1 MNKQASDILN
11 TLLLEPFINQRILSE
26 VSGHSLGVVNRSLK
40 NLIKEGYVDE
50 HIRPTEKAKL
60 KIKSNSPQ
68 NAIILAAGFG
78 MRMVPINTQTP
89 KALMEVNG
97 ETLIERT
104 IEQLHEVG
112 VKNIYVVVG
121 YMKEQFEY
129 LIDEYG
135 VELIVNEEYAE
146 KNNLH
151 SLHLASSHLSNSSIY
166 AAREYIKNS
175 YICSSDNYFITNP
188 FESDVDESYY
198 AAVYMEGQTGEWC
211 ILEEDGWIK
220 DVKVGG
226 QDSWVMLGHV
236 FWSESFSRSFLHI
249 LEDEYE
255 WPETAD
261 KLWETIYIEH
271 INDLPMKIRKY
282 PADFI
287 FEFDT
292 LDELREFDDSYISN
306 TRSEILTKIAG
317 ELGVEEKEIRSVK
330 AFKDKDNAAA
340 GFTFETGKKY
350 KYYYRTEA
358 MEEL

>member
-1 MNKQASDILN
+1 MK
-11 TLLLEPFINQRILSE
+11 
-26 VSGHSLGVVNRSLK
+26 
-40 NLIKEGYVDE
+40 VD
-50 HIRPTEKAKL
+50 
-60 KIKSNSPQ
+60 
-68 NAIILAAGFG
+68 NAIIMAAGTSSRFA
-78 MRMVPINTQTP
+78 PLSYEKP
-89 KALMEVNG
+89 KALIEVRG
-97 ETLIERT
+97 EVLIERQIRQLREAG
-104 IEQLHEVG
+104 IE
-112 VKNIYVVVG
+112 KVVVVTG
-121 YMKEQFEY
+121 YKAEQFEY
-129 LIDEYG
+129 LKDKYG
-135 VELIVNEEYAE
+135 VVLI
-146 KNNLH
+146 NNPYYLTRNN
-151 SLHLASSHLSNSSIY
+151 NSSIY

-198 AAVYMEGQTGEWC
+198 AAVYMEGETGEWC
-211 ILEEDGWIK
+211 ISEDGGWIK

-226 QDSWVMLGHV
+226 EDSWVMLGHV

-255 WPETAD
+255 WPETAE

-271 INDLPMKIRKY
+271 INELPMKIRKY
-282 PADFI
+282 PTDFI

-292 LDELREFDDSYISN
+292 LDELREFDTSYITN
-306 TRSEILTKIAG
+306 TRSEILKKVAG

-350 KYYYRTEA
+350 KYYYKTET

>member
-1 MNKQASDILN
+1 MK
-11 TLLLEPFINQRILSE
+11 
-26 VSGHSLGVVNRSLK
+26 
-40 NLIKEGYVDE
+40 VD
-50 HIRPTEKAKL
+50 
-60 KIKSNSPQ
+60 
-68 NAIILAAGFG
+68 NAIIMAAGTASRFA
-78 MRMVPINTQTP
+78 PLSYEKP
-89 KALMEVNG
+89 KALIEVRG
-97 ETLIERT
+97 EVLIERQIRQLREAG
-104 IEQLHEVG
+104 IEE
-112 VKNIYVVVG
+112 VVVVTG
-121 YMKEQFEY
+121 YKAEQFEY
-129 LIDEYG
+129 LKDKYG
-135 VELIVNEEYAE
+135 VVLI
-146 KNNLH
+146 NNPYYLTRNN
-151 SLHLASSHLSNSSIY
+151 NSSIY

-175 YICSSDNYFITNP
+175 YICSSDNYFLNNP

-198 AAVYMEGQTGEWC
+198 AAVYIEGETGEWC
-211 ILEEDGWIK
+211 ILEEDGLIK

-226 QDSWVMLGHV
+226 QDSWIMLGHV
-236 FWSESFSRSFLHI
+236 FWSELFSRSFLHI

-271 INDLPMKIRKY
+271 INELPMKIRKY

-292 LDELREFDDSYISN
+292 LDELREFDTSYITN
-306 TRSEILTKIAG
+306 TRSEILKKVAG

-350 KYYYRTEA
+350 KYYYKTEA

>member
-1 MNKQASDILN
+1 MK
-11 TLLLEPFINQRILSE
+11 
-26 VSGHSLGVVNRSLK
+26 
-40 NLIKEGYVDE
+40 VD
-50 HIRPTEKAKL
+50 
-60 KIKSNSPQ
+60 
-68 NAIILAAGFG
+68 NAIIMAAGTASRFA
-78 MRMVPINTQTP
+78 PLSYEKP
-89 KALMEVNG
+89 KALIEVRG
-97 ETLIERT
+97 EVLIERQIRQLREAG
-104 IEQLHEVG
+104 IEE
-112 VKNIYVVVG
+112 VVVVTG
-121 YMKEQFEY
+121 YKAEKFEY
-129 LIDEYG
+129 LKDKYG
-135 VELIVNEEYAE
+135 IVLI
-146 KNNLH
+146 NNPYYLTRNN
-151 SLHLASSHLSNSSIY
+151 NSSIY
-166 AAREYIKNS
+166 AAREFIKNS

-198 AAVYMEGQTGEWC
+198 AAVYIEGETGEWC
-211 ILEEDGWIK
+211 ISEDDGWIK

-271 INDLPMKIRKY
+271 INELPMKIRKY

-350 KYYYRTEA
+350 KYYYKTEA

>member
-1 MNKQASDILN
+1 MK
-11 TLLLEPFINQRILSE
+11 
-26 VSGHSLGVVNRSLK
+26 
-40 NLIKEGYVDE
+40 VD
-50 HIRPTEKAKL
+50 
-60 KIKSNSPQ
+60 
-68 NAIILAAGFG
+68 NAIIMAAGTASRFA
-78 MRMVPINTQTP
+78 PLSYEKP
-89 KALMEVNG
+89 KALIEVRG
-97 ETLIERT
+97 EVLIERQIRQLREAG
-104 IEQLHEVG
+104 IEE
-112 VKNIYVVVG
+112 VVVVTG
-121 YMKEQFEY
+121 YKAEQFEY
-129 LIDEYG
+129 LKGKYG
-135 VELIVNEEYAE
+135 VVLI
-146 KNNLH
+146 NNPYYLTRNN
-151 SLHLASSHLSNSSIY
+151 NSTIY
-166 AAREYIKNS
+166 VAREYIKNS

-198 AAVYMEGQTGEWC
+198 AAVYIEGETGEWC
-211 ILEEDGWIK
+211 ISEDGGWIK

-271 INDLPMKIRKY
+271 INELPMRIRKY

-292 LDELREFDDSYISN
+292 LDELREFDTSYITN
-306 TRSEILTKIAG
+306 TRSEILKKVAG

-350 KYYYRTEA
+350 KYYYKTET

>member
-1 MNKQASDILN
+1 MK
-11 TLLLEPFINQRILSE
+11 
-26 VSGHSLGVVNRSLK
+26 
-40 NLIKEGYVDE
+40 VD
-50 HIRPTEKAKL
+50 
-60 KIKSNSPQ
+60 
-68 NAIILAAGFG
+68 NAIIMAAGTASRFA
-78 MRMVPINTQTP
+78 PLSYEKP
-89 KALMEVNG
+89 KALIEVRG
-97 ETLIERT
+97 EVPIERQIRQLREAG
-104 IEQLHEVG
+104 IE
-112 VKNIYVVVG
+112 KVVVVTG
-121 YMKEQFEY
+121 YKAEQFEY
-129 LIDEYG
+129 LKDKYG
-135 VELIVNEEYAE
+135 VVLI
-146 KNNLH
+146 NNPYYLTRNN
-151 SLHLASSHLSNSSIY
+151 NSSIY

-175 YICSSDNYFITNP
+175 YICSSDNYFLSNP

-198 AAVYMEGQTGEWC
+198 SAVYIEGETGEWC

-226 QDSWVMLGHV
+226 RDSWVMLGHV

-271 INDLPMKIRKY
+271 INELPMKIRKY

-292 LDELREFDDSYISN
+292 LDELREFDDSYINN

-317 ELGVEEKEIRSVK
+317 ELGVEEKEIISVK

-340 GFTFETGKKY
+340 GFSFETAKKY
-350 KYYYRTEA
+350 KYYYKTET

>member
-1 MNKQASDILN
+1 MK
-11 TLLLEPFINQRILSE
+11 
-26 VSGHSLGVVNRSLK
+26 
-40 NLIKEGYVDE
+40 VD
-50 HIRPTEKAKL
+50 
-60 KIKSNSPQ
+60 
-68 NAIILAAGFG
+68 NAIIMAAGTASRFA
-78 MRMVPINTQTP
+78 PLSYEKP
-89 KALMEVNG
+89 KALIEVRG
-97 ETLIERT
+97 EVLIERQIRQLREAG
-104 IEQLHEVG
+104 IEE
-112 VKNIYVVVG
+112 VVVVTG
-121 YMKEQFEY
+121 YKAEKFEY
-129 LIDEYG
+129 LKDKYG
-135 VELIVNEEYAE
+135 VVLI
-146 KNNLH
+146 NNPYYLTRNN
-151 SLHLASSHLSNSSIY
+151 NSSIY

-198 AAVYMEGQTGEWC
+198 AAVYIEGETGEWC
-211 ILEEDGWIK
+211 ISEDDGWIK
-220 DVKVGG
+220 NVKVGG

-271 INDLPMKIRKY
+271 INELPMKIRKY

-292 LDELREFDDSYISN
+292 LDELREFDDSYINN
-306 TRSEILTKIAG
+306 TRSGILTKIAG
-317 ELGVEEKEIRSVK
+317 ELCVEEKDIVKVK
-330 AFKDKDNAAA
+330 AFKDENNAAA

-350 KYYYRTEA
+350 RYYYKTET

>member
-1 MNKQASDILN
+1 MK
-11 TLLLEPFINQRILSE
+11 
-26 VSGHSLGVVNRSLK
+26 
-40 NLIKEGYVDE
+40 VD
-50 HIRPTEKAKL
+50 
-60 KIKSNSPQ
+60 
-68 NAIILAAGFG
+68 NAIIMAAGTASRFA
-78 MRMVPINTQTP
+78 PLSYEKP
-89 KALMEVNG
+89 KALIEVRG
-97 ETLIERT
+97 EVLIERQIRQLREAG
-104 IEQLHEVG
+104 IEE
-112 VKNIYVVVG
+112 VVVVTG
-121 YMKEQFEY
+121 YKAEQFEY
-129 LIDEYG
+129 LKDKYG
-135 VELIVNEEYAE
+135 VVLI
-146 KNNLH
+146 NNLYY
-151 SLHLASSHLSNSSIY
+151 LTRNNNSSIY

-198 AAVYMEGQTGEWC
+198 AAVYIEGETGEWC
-211 ILEEDGWIK
+211 ILEEDGLIK

-271 INDLPMKIRKY
+271 INELPMRIRKY
-282 PADFI
+282 PSDFI

-292 LDELREFDDSYISN
+292 LDELREFDTSYITN
-306 TRSEILTKIAG
+306 TRSEILKKVAG

-350 KYYYRTEA
+350 KYYYKTET
-358 MEEL
+358 MGEL

>member
-1 MNKQASDILN
+1 MK
-11 TLLLEPFINQRILSE
+11 
-26 VSGHSLGVVNRSLK
+26 
-40 NLIKEGYVDE
+40 VD
-50 HIRPTEKAKL
+50 
-60 KIKSNSPQ
+60 
-68 NAIILAAGFG
+68 NAIIMAAGTASRFA
-78 MRMVPINTQTP
+78 PLSYEKP
-89 KALMEVNG
+89 KALVEVRG
-97 ETLIERT
+97 EVLIERQIRQLRDAG
-104 IEQLHEVG
+104 IEE
-112 VKNIYVVVG
+112 VVVVTG
-121 YMKEQFEY
+121 YKAEQFEY
-129 LIDEYG
+129 LKDKYG
-135 VELIVNEEYAE
+135 VVLI
-146 KNNLH
+146 NNPYYLTRNN
-151 SLHLASSHLSNSSIY
+151 NSSIY

-198 AAVYMEGQTGEWC
+198 SAVYMEGETGEWC
-211 ILEEDGWIK
+211 ISEDGGWIK

-226 QDSWVMLGHV
+226 EDSWVMLGHV

-271 INDLPMKIRKY
+271 INELPMKIRKY

-292 LDELREFDDSYISN
+292 LDELREFDTSYITN
-306 TRSEILTKIAG
+306 TRSEILKKVAG

-350 KYYYRTEA
+350 KYYYKTET

>member
-1 MNKQASDILN
+1 MK
-11 TLLLEPFINQRILSE
+11 
-26 VSGHSLGVVNRSLK
+26 
-40 NLIKEGYVDE
+40 VD
-50 HIRPTEKAKL
+50 
-60 KIKSNSPQ
+60 
-68 NAIILAAGFG
+68 NAIIMAAGTASRFA
-78 MRMVPINTQTP
+78 PLSYEKP
-89 KALMEVNG
+89 KALIEVRG
-97 ETLIERT
+97 EVLIERQIRQLREAG
-104 IEQLHEVG
+104 IEE
-112 VKNIYVVVG
+112 VVVVTG
-121 YMKEQFEY
+121 YKAEQFEY
-129 LIDEYG
+129 LKDKYG
-135 VELIVNEEYAE
+135 VVLI
-146 KNNLH
+146 NNPYYLTRNN
-151 SLHLASSHLSNSSIY
+151 NSSIY

-198 AAVYMEGQTGEWC
+198 SAVYMEGDTGEWC
-211 ILEEDGWIK
+211 ISEDDGWIK

-236 FWSESFSRSFLHI
+236 FWSESFSRYFLHI

-271 INDLPMKIRKY
+271 INELPMKIRKY

-292 LDELREFDDSYISN
+292 LDELREFDTSYITN

-340 GFTFETGKKY
+340 GFSFETGKKY
-350 KYYYRTEA
+350 KYYYKTET

>member
-1 MNKQASDILN
+1 MK
-11 TLLLEPFINQRILSE
+11 
-26 VSGHSLGVVNRSLK
+26 
-40 NLIKEGYVDE
+40 VD
-50 HIRPTEKAKL
+50 
-60 KIKSNSPQ
+60 
-68 NAIILAAGFG
+68 NAIIMAAGTASRFA
-78 MRMVPINTQTP
+78 PLSYEKP
-89 KALMEVNG
+89 KALIEVRG
-97 ETLIERT
+97 EVLIERQIRQLREAG
-104 IEQLHEVG
+104 IEE
-112 VKNIYVVVG
+112 VVVVTG
-121 YMKEQFEY
+121 YKAEQFEY
-129 LIDEYG
+129 LKDKYG
-135 VELIVNEEYAE
+135 VVLI
-146 KNNLH
+146 NNPYYLTRNN
-151 SLHLASSHLSNSSIY
+151 NSSIY

-198 AAVYMEGQTGEWC
+198 AAVYIEGETGEWC
-211 ILEEDGWIK
+211 ILEEDGLIK

-271 INDLPMKIRKY
+271 INELPMKIRKY

-292 LDELREFDDSYISN
+292 LDELREFDTSYITN
-306 TRSEILTKIAG
+306 TRSEILKKVAG

-350 KYYYRTEA
+350 KYYYKTET
-358 MEEL
+358 MGEL

>member
-1 MNKQASDILN
+1 MK
-11 TLLLEPFINQRILSE
+11 
-26 VSGHSLGVVNRSLK
+26 
-40 NLIKEGYVDE
+40 VD
-50 HIRPTEKAKL
+50 
-60 KIKSNSPQ
+60 
-68 NAIILAAGFG
+68 NAIIMAAGTASRFA
-78 MRMVPINTQTP
+78 PLSYEKP
-89 KALMEVNG
+89 KALIEVRG
-97 ETLIERT
+97 EVLIERQIRQLRET
-104 IEQLHEVG
+104 GIEE
-112 VKNIYVVVG
+112 VVVVTG
-121 YMKEQFEY
+121 YKAEQFEY
-129 LIDEYG
+129 LKDKYG
-135 VELIVNEEYAE
+135 VVLI
-146 KNNLH
+146 NNPYYLTRNN
-151 SLHLASSHLSNSSIY
+151 NSSIY

-198 AAVYMEGQTGEWC
+198 SAVYMEGDTGEWC
-211 ILEEDGWIK
+211 ISEDGGWIK

-226 QDSWVMLGHV
+226 RDSWVMLGHV

-271 INDLPMKIRKY
+271 INELPMKIRKY

-292 LDELREFDDSYISN
+292 LDELREFDTSYITN
-306 TRSEILTKIAG
+306 TRSEILKKVAG

-330 AFKDKDNAAA
+330 AFKDKDNAAV

-350 KYYYRTEA
+350 RYYYKTEA

>member
-1 MNKQASDILN
+1 MK
-11 TLLLEPFINQRILSE
+11 
-26 VSGHSLGVVNRSLK
+26 
-40 NLIKEGYVDE
+40 VD
-50 HIRPTEKAKL
+50 
-60 KIKSNSPQ
+60 
-68 NAIILAAGFG
+68 NAIIMAAGTSSRFA
-78 MRMVPINTQTP
+78 PLSYEKP
-89 KALMEVNG
+89 KALIEVRG
-97 ETLIERT
+97 EVLIERQIRQLRQAG
-104 IEQLHEVG
+104 IEE
-112 VKNIYVVVG
+112 VVVVTG
-121 YMKEQFEY
+121 YKAEQFEY
-129 LIDEYG
+129 LKDKYG
-135 VELIVNEEYAE
+135 VVLI
-146 KNNLH
+146 NNPYYLTRNN
-151 SLHLASSHLSNSSIY
+151 NSSIY

-198 AAVYMEGQTGEWC
+198 SAVYMEGDTGEWC
-211 ILEEDGWIK
+211 ISEDDGWIK

-236 FWSESFSRSFLHI
+236 FWSEPFSRSFLHI

-271 INDLPMKIRKY
+271 INELPMKIRKY

-292 LDELREFDDSYISN
+292 LDELREFDTSYITN
-306 TRSEILTKIAG
+306 TRSEILKKVAG

-340 GFTFETGKKY
+340 GFTFGTGKKY
-350 KYYYRTEA
+350 KYYYKTEA

>member
-1 MNKQASDILN
+1 MK
-11 TLLLEPFINQRILSE
+11 
-26 VSGHSLGVVNRSLK
+26 
-40 NLIKEGYVDE
+40 VD
-50 HIRPTEKAKL
+50 
-60 KIKSNSPQ
+60 
-68 NAIILAAGFG
+68 NAIIMAAGTASRFA
-78 MRMVPINTQTP
+78 PLSYEKP
-89 KALMEVNG
+89 KALIEVRG
-97 ETLIERT
+97 EVLIERQIRQLREAG
-104 IEQLHEVG
+104 IEE
-112 VKNIYVVVG
+112 VVVVTG
-121 YMKEQFEY
+121 YKAEHFEY
-129 LIDEYG
+129 LKDKYG
-135 VELIVNEEYAE
+135 VVLI
-146 KNNLH
+146 NNPYYLTRNN
-151 SLHLASSHLSNSSIY
+151 NSSIY

-198 AAVYMEGQTGEWC
+198 SAVYMEGDTGEWC
-211 ILEEDGWIK
+211 ISEDDGWIK

-236 FWSESFSRSFLHI
+236 FWSESFSQSFLHI

-271 INDLPMKIRKY
+271 INELPMKIRKY

-350 KYYYRTEA
+350 KYYYKTEA

>member
-1 MNKQASDILN
+1 MK
-11 TLLLEPFINQRILSE
+11 
-26 VSGHSLGVVNRSLK
+26 
-40 NLIKEGYVDE
+40 VD
-50 HIRPTEKAKL
+50 
-60 KIKSNSPQ
+60 
-68 NAIILAAGFG
+68 NAIIMAAGTASRFA
-78 MRMVPINTQTP
+78 PLSYEKP
-89 KALMEVNG
+89 KALIEVRG
-97 ETLIERT
+97 EVLIERQIRQLREAG
-104 IEQLHEVG
+104 IEE
-112 VKNIYVVVG
+112 VVVVTG
-121 YMKEQFEY
+121 YKAEQFEY
-129 LIDEYG
+129 LKDKYG
-135 VELIVNEEYAE
+135 VVLI
-146 KNNLH
+146 NNPYYLTRNN
-151 SLHLASSHLSNSSIY
+151 NSSIY

-198 AAVYMEGQTGEWC
+198 AAVYIEGETGEWC
-211 ILEEDGWIK
+211 ILEEDGLIK

-236 FWSESFSRSFLHI
+236 FWSESFSRYFLHI

-255 WPETAD
+255 LPETAD

-271 INDLPMKIRKY
+271 INELPMKIRKY

-292 LDELREFDDSYISN
+292 LDELREFDTSYITN
-306 TRSEILTKIAG
+306 TRSEILKKVAG

-350 KYYYRTEA
+350 KYYYKTET
-358 MEEL
+358 MGEL